1 MSTRYKVNPF
11 DLLGQNELYPIPA
24 HLPGQTV
31 PRLEIAWNSFHQ
43 NFFSGVPVLFQRT
56 HLPQDTTAPDV
67 FRDCRVERRIPRST
81 LVAAALWHV
90 ALFLMPWS
98 LLPAAPKPNPAFANT
113 ELTWSGPI
121 EDLPLINVPKAN
133 VKSARKSRPDEP
145 PPAEGADAFHP
156 RQRIYTD
163 PVHPTHPKQTLIN
176 SAAPPEAPKVLPE
189 LPNIVQLGAAQAPT
203 RPRIQISEQ
212 TLAKL
217 RPRQVKRAAT
227 TDTATA
233 DAPNMEQRPAEI
245 SLASVTDGPAKPK
258 LEINA
263 GSAPRLADRT
273 QKGEEV
279 SAPDV
284 SAPVSNDAGAASSTL
299 IALSATPAPPAPVV
313 TIPRGNLAARVS
325 ISPEGKRP
333 GVPGG
338 AANGSG
344 SGDGA
349 ETGSS
354 IGGGKSDVG
363 ISISG
368 GNPKPNASVSG
379 LGSAAKLTVPR
390 LPSASKRPDPNAPAN
405 DPPERVGPPNF
416 ATLPPGAK
424 PEQIFSSRHVYSMNV
439 NMPNLN
445 SATGSWI
452 IHFSELHHSGAAPSG
467 ASVTAPVPVRKI
479 DPKYP
484 QTLIQDHVEGEV
496 ILYGVIKQDGS
507 VGAIQVVRGVDEQL
521 DANAVSAF
529 KEWKFEPAMKEGQ
542 AVDLEAIV
550 HIPFRAP
557 ERQ

>member
-1 MSTRYKVNPF
+1 LSKDAV
-11 DLLGQNELYPIPA
+11 
-24 HLPGQTV
+24 
-31 PRLEIAWNSFHQ
+31 
-43 NFFSGVPVLFQRT
+43 
-56 HLPQDTTAPDV
+56 APDV
-67 FRDCRVERRIPRST
+67 FRDCRVERRMPRGG
-81 LVAAALWHV
+81 LVAAALWHL

-98 LLPAAPKPNPAFANT
+98 LLPAAPKPNPAFENT

-121 EDLPLINVPKAN
+121 EDLPLLNVPKAK
-133 VKSARKSRPDEP
+133 VKSPRKSRPDEP
-145 PPAEGADAFHP
+145 LPAEGADAFHP

-189 LPNIVQLGAAQAPT
+189 LPNIVQLGSTQAPA

-217 RPRQVKRAAT
+217 RPRKVKRVAT

-233 DAPNMEQRPAEI
+233 DAPNLEQRLAEI
-245 SLASVTDGPAKPK
+245 SLASVADGPAKPK

-263 GSAPRLADRT
+263 ESAPRLADRT
-273 QKGEEV
+273 QKGEV
-279 SAPDV
+279 ASAPDV
-284 SAPVSNDAGAASSTL
+284 SAPVVGEAGAASSTL
-299 IALSATPAPPAPVV
+299 IALSATPAPPAPIVN
-313 TIPRGNLAARVS
+313 IPQGNLAARVA

-338 AANGSG
+338 TPNGPTAGGGSEAGSG
-344 SGDGA
+344 L
-349 ETGSS
+349 
-354 IGGGKSDVG
+354 GGGKSDVG

-368 GNPKPNASVSG
+368 GNPKPNAGASG
-379 LGSAAKLTVPR
+379 LGSATKLTVPR
-390 LPSASKRPDPNAPAN
+390 LPSATRRPDPNAPVD

-416 ATLPPGAK
+416 ATLPPDAK

-452 IHFSELHHSGAAPSG
+452 IHFSELHHSGLAPNG
-467 ASVTAPVPVRKI
+467 ATVTAPVPVRKI

-484 QTLIQDHVEGEV
+484 QTLIQEHVEGEV

-507 VGAIQVVRGVDEQL
+507 VSAIQVVRGVDEQL